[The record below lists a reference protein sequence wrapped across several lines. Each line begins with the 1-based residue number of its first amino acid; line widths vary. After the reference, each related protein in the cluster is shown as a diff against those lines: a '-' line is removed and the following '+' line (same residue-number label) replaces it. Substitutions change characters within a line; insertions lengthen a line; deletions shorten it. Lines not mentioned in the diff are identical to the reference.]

1 MQGWVPL
8 TPRSGAGSKGRGC
21 AKRPGL
27 CPAAGAGSGSPA
39 GAAQGCL
46 TSSGSSQVEPVSS
59 RQGQERPRTW
69 EASGD
74 AVAQRAVRF
83 GTVVCHLPVLAGS
96 ICAVGTSSV
105 LQGGQIVG
113 GASLPVLHPFPRCVP
128 KLSLSVAF
136 TAFALSVCTS
146 PPPRALVSASR
157 RLCVCLPS
165 PGCVRVFLTDCAIS
179 VCPYL
184 SLTRTTKQR
193 YAHLL
198 FHRVCLLVS
207 HLSLPGKARGP
218 CTLQRRVRPQRGRG
232 ALAVRG
238 AALRAAGLLCSASP
252 GACENLACWAG
263 GAGQGCLLCA
273 ASPAFGG
280 GLLGCCGGVS
290 SRGCVGLSG
299 EVGRVAK
306 PPVAERRVP
315 GEAQREERSGPGLP
329 SSLWGEAEDLEGI
342 PVPLRMS

>member
-27 CPAAGAGSGSPA
+27 CPAAGVGSGSPA

-46 TSSGSSQVEPVSS
+46 TPSGSSQVEPVSS
-59 RQGQERPRTW
+59 RQGEERPRTW

-83 GTVVCHLPVLAGS
+83 GTVVRHLPVLAGS

-113 GASLPVLHPFPRCVP
+113 GASLPVLHLCPRCVP

-207 HLSLPGKARGP
+207 HLSLPLGRLGGRAPCSAGSVPSAGAEPWPCVGP
-218 CTLQRRVRPQRGRG
+218 RSGQRGCC
-232 ALAVRG
+232 ALPPPGLVKTWPAGLAEQVRG
-238 AALRAAGLLCSASP
+238 ACSARPARRS
-252 GACENLACWAG
+252 G
-263 GAGQGCLLCA
+263 A
-273 ASPAFGG
+273 ASWA
-280 GLLGCCGGVS
+280 
-290 SRGCVGLSG
+290 
-299 EVGRVAK
+299 VA
-306 PPVAERRVP
+306 VA
-315 GEAQREERSGPGLP
+315 
-329 SSLWGEAEDLEGI
+329 
-342 PVPLRMS
+342 